1 MVLSVPKTSLESVV
15 ATIGPRPIVT
25 TATAAVYHP
34 SPQMKWWPAMV
45 FVCVFVLCG
54 RGAKNKLRAKKIDF

>member
-1 MVLSVPKTSLESVV
+1 MASSVPKTSLKSVV
-15 ATIGPRPIVT
+15 TTIGPEPIVT
-25 TATAAVYHP
+25 MATAAIYHP

-54 RGAKNKLRAKKIDF
+54 